1 MTQPEPIRSDTLRS
15 DTPRHDT
22 PRSAVP
28 DEHRTRWA
36 ALAVLCTGTL
46 MIVLDGTIVTVA
58 LPTIQNDLH
67 LTAPGLAWVMNAYL
81 IPFGGLLLLAGRL
94 GDLVGRRRV
103 LIAGLVLFTAA
114 SLLCGTATTSA
125 ALIGARLLQGV
136 GGALTAAVS
145 LGMIT
150 RLFPDPRELRRAFA
164 VYGFTG
170 SAGASV
176 GLALGGILT
185 QELSWHWI
193 FFINLPIGLATVAP
207 ALRLL
212 RADRGLGLRHGADLP
227 GALLVTSGLM
237 LGVYAIVDHGHDA
250 WLAALLLLGF
260 AVRQATAADPLLPPR
275 LLRSRNV
282 SGANL
287 VQALTVA
294 ALFGFQVLIAQY
306 LQHVLG
312 LGPAATGLAMVP
324 AALSIAAFSLG
335 LATRFIARYGERAV
349 LLAGLL
355 MLALGLGLLTRLP
368 AHGHYLSDV
377 LPTVLLAGG
386 FGLAITA
393 VTTLGMADAGPSD
406 AGLVSG
412 LLNTT
417 QQVGAALGVAVTGT
431 LATARSTHLR
441 AVGDTATA
449 ALAGGYRLAFTLATA
464 LLLTALG
471 LAAALLRNPRPATAQ
486 VPADST
492 TRDLAPTV

>member
-1 MTQPEPIRSDTLRS
+1 MTQPETTRPH
-15 DTPRHDT
+15 P
-22 PRSAVP
+22 PRSTPP
-28 DEHRTRWA
+28 DEHRARWA

-94 GDLVGRRRV
+94 GDLIGRRRV
-103 LIAGLVLFTAA
+103 LIAGLVLFTVA
-114 SLLCGTATTSA
+114 SLLCGLATTSA

-150 RLFPDPRELRRAFA
+150 RLFTDPHELRRAFA

-193 FFINLPIGLATVAP
+193 FFINLPIGLATVVP

-212 RADRGLGLRHGADLP
+212 NADRGLGLRHGADLP
-227 GALLVTSGLM
+227 GALLVTAGLM
-237 LGVYAIVDHGHDA
+237 LGVYAIVDHGHEA
-250 WLAALLLLGF
+250 WLAVLLLLGF
-260 AVRQATAADPLLPPR
+260 AVRQATAANPLLPPR

-294 ALFGFQVLIAQY
+294 ALFSFQVLIAQY

-312 LGPAATGLAMVP
+312 LSPAATGLAMVP

-335 LATRFIARYGERAV
+335 LATRLIARHGERAV
-349 LLAGLL
+349 LLTGLL
-355 MLALGLGLLTRLP
+355 MLALGLAWLSRLP
-368 AHGHYLSDV
+368 AHGHYLPDV

-417 QQVGAALGVAVTGT
+417 QQVGAALGVAVTST
-431 LATARSTHLR
+431 LAAARSTHLR
-441 AVGDTATA
+441 AVGDTTTA
-449 ALAGGYRLAFTLATA
+449 ALAGGYRLAFTLGTA
-464 LLLTALG
+464 LLLTAFA
-471 LAAALLRNPRPATAQ
+471 LATTLLRASRRAIPPTDTDTA
-486 VPADST
+486 AT
-492 TRDLAPTV
+492 TRSLTRTA